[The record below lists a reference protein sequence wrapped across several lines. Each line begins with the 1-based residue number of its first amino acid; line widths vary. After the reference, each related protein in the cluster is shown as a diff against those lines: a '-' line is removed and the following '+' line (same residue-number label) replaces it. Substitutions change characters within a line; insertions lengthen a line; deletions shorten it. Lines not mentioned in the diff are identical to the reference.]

1 MRHLFRGTVA
11 SPLGA
16 AVQHNARVCSLDVEG
31 VETAWELPVRGP
43 RRPQARNRPP
53 PHSRHATAGPFAVS
67 HRPGRAGGARCL
79 APRPGGV

>member
-43 RRPQARNRPP
+43 RQPHTLSKPQRAP
-53 PHSRHATAGPFAVS
+53 SRSVTGPAVLAGRGAWL
-67 HRPGRAGGARCL
+67 PGPEA
-79 APRPGGV
+79 

>member
-1 MRHLFRGTVA
+1 MRHLFRGTVT

-43 RRPQARNRPP
+43 RQPHTLSKPQRAP
-53 PHSRHATAGPFAVS
+53 SRSAVL
-67 HRPGRAGGARCL
+67 AGARCL
-79 APRPGGV
+79 APRASALRAAMSASR